1 MPESYLQSL
10 VIHRCK
16 ELGLEKAGEF
26 FAVSPS
32 LVRQWLAGSK
42 TPSLAAVEKVFTLPS
57 APPTDASWG
66 SREVFLA
73 LPFYKTTSPRTLW
86 SILGVWDRA
95 KFRAGTRF
103 DDAYII
109 HAREK
114 LADDYIT
121 AGVPWIWWVS
131 DDQVFPNGSAYWYN
145 QYAEIEVPERYAG
158 LNTPV
163 QLRSHNK
170 SIVSALYFGRH
181 RKGRAVYAEALEDTP
196 AGSEENRKAHQAPF
210 DEIRPTRWAGMDCM
224 IHRREVLL
232 DIKAKFPFL
241 EAKTSGQPFH
251 FFSNSSDPLLLA
263 IPELKL
269 KLDAAAEQVRGGTGD
284 AALRLLADAYK
295 QIISAENETKDSLD
309 LRQGEDQTFG
319 QRAAH
324 AGHTTFI
331 DFSVVCGHVGTKVYN
346 SQNTES

>member
-1 MPESYLQSL
+1 MSSSYLQSL

-26 FAVSPS
+26 FAVAPG

-42 TPSLAAVEKVFTLPS
+42 TPSLAAVEKVFVEPS
-57 APPTDASWG
+57 NPPADAPWG

-73 LPFYKTTSPRTLW
+73 LPFYRSTSPRTLW

-103 DDAYII
+103 DDAYVI

-114 LADDYIT
+114 LADDFLVT
-121 AGVPWIWWVS
+121 GVPWCWWVS
-131 DDQVFPNGSAYWYN
+131 DDQVFPNGSASWYN

-170 SIVSALYFGRH
+170 SIVSALYFGRS
-181 RKGRAVYAEALEDTP
+181 RRGRAVYAEALETTS
-196 AGSEENRKAHQAPF
+196 AGNDENRRAHQAPF
-210 DEIRPTRWAGMDCM
+210 DEIRPTAWAGLDCL

-232 DIKAKFPFL
+232 DVKSKFPFL
-241 EAKTSGQPFH
+241 AGKTADHPFH
-251 FFSNSSDPLLLA
+251 FFSSSSDSLMLA
-263 IPELKL
+263 VPEIKF
-269 KLDAAAEQVRGGTGD
+269 KLDAAAEQVRGGTGG
-284 AALRLLADAYK
+284 AAIRILSDAYK
-295 QIISAENETKDSLD
+295 QIVSAENESRDRAD
-309 LRQGEDQTFG
+309 LHQGEDQIFG
-319 QRAAH
+319 QRASA
-324 AGHTTFI
+324 AGHQTFV

-346 SQNTES
+346 SQNTEC